1 MLAYIEALEAELSR
15 SSAPKGATESD
26 IARDEPQLEPS
37 EPPTS
42 VNVITV
48 SAGGLAKRTP
58 RHLYTRQRRGGM
70 GVFDLDAGGDIP
82 AFLLLAEPDAAI
94 VFITDRARAFRAPVA
109 QIVEAEVRGRGRSLS
124 EWLPLRS
131 DERLA
136 LAFPD
141 SGGSY
146 VALVTQRGHVR
157 RIAGHY
163 FGKTLQPGTVLYDT
177 KEGGPPSAAC
187 WTSGGGDLFIVT
199 RQGKAIRF
207 AERLTPVRGCL
218 GLRVDPD
225 DAVAA
230 VAPVTDESG
239 VFLLADDGKGTLR
252 FMNGFAANKAPGAG
266 GKLVVKADTVVGAV
280 PIHAPDAGGQ
290 DIFIISQLGK
300 IIRFQA
306 AEVPPRESVAQGV
319 NCMTLR
325 ADRCAALAV
334 ATVG

>member
-1 MLAYIEALEAELSR
+1 MLAYIEALEAELGR
-15 SSAPKGATESD
+15 RDAGAE
-26 IARDEPQLEPS
+26 RDELQPEPS

-70 GVFDLDAGGDIP
+70 GVFDLDAGGDTP
-82 AFLLLAEPDAAI
+82 AFLLLAEAEAAI
-94 VFITDRARAFRAPVA
+94 VFITDRARAFRVPVA
-109 QIVEAEVRGRGRSLS
+109 QIVETEVRGRGRSLL

-131 DERLA
+131 DERPALA
-136 LAFPD
+136 LPD
-141 SGGSY
+141 SGGSH

-163 FGKTLQPGTVLYDT
+163 FGKALQPGTIVYDT
-177 KEGGPPSAAC
+177 KEGGAPAAAC
-187 WTSGGGDLFIVT
+187 WTSGGADLFIVT
-199 RQGKAIRF
+199 RRAKAIRF
-207 AERLTPVRGCL
+207 SERLVPVRGCL

-230 VAPVTDESG
+230 VAPVSEESG
-239 VFLLADDGKGTLR
+239 VFLLADDGKGSIR
-252 FMNGFAANKAPGAG
+252 FMDTFAANKSPGAG
-266 GKLVVKADTVVGAV
+266 GKLVMKADCIVGAA
-280 PIHAPDAGGQ
+280 PIHTSNAAGQ
-290 DIFIISQLGK
+290 DIFIISELGK

-306 AEVPPRESVAQGV
+306 AETPPRESVAQGV

-334 ATVG
+334 TA